1 MTSASSPLPSYRTPD
16 HFDTIPLTVRSRCN
30 CADANC
36 PQRKDRAASTDIH
49 ARREFPPLPRTRPS
63 CILLGQKNSP
73 LVPAT
78 RGTSRCGNADGEKHG
93 CGYIPL
99 GGQSLGFA
107 AISDL
112 LDEGRDDLVNI
123 TNDADIGD
131 LKDGCVLVLVDHHDA
146 L

>member
-1 MTSASSPLPSYRTPD
+1 MPGESF
-16 HFDTIPLTVRSRCN
+16 HH
-30 CADANC
+30 C
-36 PQRKDRAASTDIH
+36 PERA
-49 ARREFPPLPRTRPS
+49 RVVS
-63 CILLGQKNSP
+63 CWAKKISP

-78 RGTSRCGNADGEKHG
+78 RGTARRGNADGEKHG

-131 LKDGCVLVLVDHHDA
+131 LEDGCVLVLVDHHDA